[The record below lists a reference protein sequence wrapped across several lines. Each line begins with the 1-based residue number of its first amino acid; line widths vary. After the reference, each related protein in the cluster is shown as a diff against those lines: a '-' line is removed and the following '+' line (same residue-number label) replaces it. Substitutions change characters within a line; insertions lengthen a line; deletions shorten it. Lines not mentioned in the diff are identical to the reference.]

1 MKRYCLVFA
10 MRSFQKTIYPLLET
24 TTIGRGSDNS
34 ITAAHPTI
42 SRNHARVSFLEGSW
56 VAEDL
61 GSTNG
66 IMFGDDRVEHLVL
79 RPGDKFKIGEITFQ
93 FIAQE
98 VGQEKDQALDT
109 LEILSAVIEEEDIPP
124 GRAKGKPWAQ
134 RLRDAIAA
142 IPFFS
147 GVAETERK
155 RLADTAAIH
164 VLNDGE
170 IIIREGDPGRSIFIV
185 LDGQVRIYT
194 RDFHGKELELA
205 VLGEGQ
211 FFGEMS
217 FLSGKPRSSSVA
229 AIDNCLLIELSF
241 TNMREVVRQHPS
253 VKNIL
258 LEYYND
264 RLKDS
269 QEKRA
274 KVGMVERRRHPR
286 LKDGLEVNL
295 VGFTQTTAEGESS
308 LGSLK
313 ATSQNISESG
323 INLVVQGPVLD
334 AIDHDDQ
341 MSLEIELPEPW
352 GKIRTLGAI
361 RRIQP
366 HPDEREVTVVALEFV
381 NLSAEDSQKL
391 IEYIYGEDH
400 SGP

>member
-1 MKRYCLVFA
+1 MKRYCL
-10 MRSFQKTIYPLLET
+10 SFESGSFRKTIYPLLAA

-34 ITAAHPTI
+34 ITIAHPTI
-42 SRNHARVSFLEGSW
+42 SLNHARVSFLEGSW
-56 VAEDL
+56 VIEDL

-66 IMFGDDRVEHLVL
+66 IMFGDDRVENLVL
-79 RPGDKFKIGEITFQ
+79 KPGHTFKIGEVTFQ
-93 FIAQE
+93 FVEQE
-98 VGQEKDQALDT
+98 VGQEYNLAFDT
-109 LEILSAVIEEEDIPP
+109 LEILSAVIEEKDLPP
-124 GRAKGKPWAQ
+124 GRVKAKPWAQ
-134 RLRDAIAA
+134 RLQDAIAA

-147 GVAETERK
+147 GVAEAERK

-185 LDGQVRIYT
+185 LDGQVRVFT
-194 RDFHGKELELA
+194 RGHHGKELDLA
-205 VLGEGQ
+205 VLGVSQ

-253 VKNIL
+253 VKKIL

-264 RLKDS
+264 RVKDS

-286 LKDGLEVNL
+286 LQDRLEVNL
-295 VGFTQTTAEGESS
+295 VGFTQTTGEGESS
-308 LGSLK
+308 LGALR

-334 AIDHDDQ
+334 AIDQDDQ
-341 MSLEIELPEPW
+341 MSLEVELPEPW

-366 HPDEREVTVVALEFV
+366 HPDERGMKVVALEFV
-381 NLSAEDSQKL
+381 ELSAEDSQKL
-391 IEYIYGEDH
+391 IEYLYGEDH
-400 SGP
+400 ASS